1 MKRAI
6 ALSIFIRLSVIVLCA
21 CIVFFRYVW
30 SARENAVPALIKH
43 VASGNVSKVSLM
55 LEKGTDVSIPD
66 KKDNTPLHYAI
77 QGGDNEKSREIIS
90 LLLANQTNP
99 RARNSDGQ
107 SPIHFVPNIDNQEKR
122 MRVVGDLIKHGA
134 NINERDDRGFTVL
147 DKLVEM
153 RDQGGIE
160 IMLDWWGPLIT
171 QDTINNAKKY
181 ANVFGYSDIYKV
193 LEEDI
198 DQLGAEELDERTGL
212 NGFMLAVIRGDQNK
226 VNAMIRR
233 GVNINERSRD
243 EFGYTPLHLAVLQ
256 QNMIMIQLLLEAGVD
271 INKKSKGI
279 GNTPLHM
286 VAWVSSELQRK
297 KRLEYL
303 LDNNANPNTQNKDG
317 EILLH
322 IFVRRNDKDLITF
335 TAQNYPDK
343 FNLRIVNKKGK
354 TPIALAEQMD
364 RKDLVNILQS
374 MIE

>member
-30 SARENAVPALIKH
+30 SSRENAVPELIKH
-43 VASGNVSKVSLM
+43 VASGNVSEVSLM
-55 LEKGTDVSIPD
+55 LEKGADVLIPD
-66 KKDNTPLHYAI
+66 KKKNTPLHYAI
-77 QGGDNEKSREIIS
+77 QGGDNEKNRVIIS
-90 LLLANQTNP
+90 LLLANQANP
-99 RARNSDGQ
+99 SVRNSGGQ
-107 SPIHFVPNIDNQEKR
+107 PPIHFVPSIDNQEVR
-122 MRVVGDLIKHGA
+122 MRVVGNLIKHRA
-134 NINERDDRGFTVL
+134 PINERDDRGFTVL

-160 IMLDWWGPLIT
+160 IMLDWWGPLIM

-198 DQLGAEELDERTGL
+198 DQLEAEELDERTGL
-212 NGFMLAVIRGDQNK
+212 NGFMLAVIRGDQTK

-256 QNMIMIQLLLEAGVD
+256 QNIIMIQLLLEARADVD
-271 INKKSKGI
+271 KKSKGV

-286 VAWVSSELQRK
+286 VAWISSELQRK
-297 KRLEYL
+297 KVLEYL
-303 LDNNANPNTQNKDG
+303 LDNNADPNMQNKDG

-322 IFVRRNDKDLITF
+322 IFVRRNDKDLIAF
-335 TAQNYPDK
+335 IAQNYPDI
-343 FNLRIVNKKGK
+343 FDPQIVNKKGK
-354 TPIALAEQMD
+354 SSIMLAEQMG
-364 RKDLVNILQS
+364 RKDLVNILQN
-374 MIE
+374 MIG

>member
-30 SARENAVPALIKH
+30 SARENAVPELIKN
-43 VASGNVSKVSLM
+43 VASGNVSEVSLM
-55 LEKGTDVSIPD
+55 LEKGADVSIRD
-66 KKDNTPLHYAI
+66 KQGNTPLHYAI
-77 QGGDNEKSREIIS
+77 QNGDNEKSIKTIS
-90 LLLANQTNP
+90 LLLDKQANSH
-99 RARNSDGQ
+99 ARNADGQ
-107 SPIHFVPNIDNQEKR
+107 PPIHFVPNIDNQENR

-171 QDTINNAKKY
+171 PDAIGSAQKY
-181 ANVFGYSDIYKV
+181 AKRFGYTDIYDV
-193 LEEDI
+193 LEKNI
-198 DQLGAEELDERTGL
+198 DQLGAEEWDERTGL
-212 NGFMLAVIRGDQNK
+212 NGFMLAVIRGDQTK

-233 GVNINERSRD
+233 GVNINERSRG
-243 EFGYTPLHLAVLQ
+243 EFGYTPLHLAILQ
-256 QNMIMIQLLLEAGVD
+256 QNMIMIRLLLEVGADV
-271 INKKSKGI
+271 NKKSKS

-286 VAWVSSELQRK
+286 VAWISSELQRK
-297 KRLEYL
+297 IVLEYL
-303 LDNNANPNTQNKDG
+303 LDNNADPNIQNKDG

-322 IFVRRNDKDLITF
+322 IFVRRNDKDLLAFIVK
-335 TAQNYPDK
+335 NYPDK

-354 TPIALAEQMD
+354 TPIALAEQMG
-364 RKDLVNILQS
+364 RKDLVDILQG
-374 MIE
+374 MLE

>member
-30 SARENAVPALIKH
+30 TARENAVPALIKH
-43 VASGNVSKVSLM
+43 VASGNVSEIELM
-55 LEKGTDVSIPD
+55 LEEGADVSIPD

-77 QGGDNEKSREIIS
+77 QNGDNEKSRVIIS
-90 LLLANQTNP
+90 LLLANQANP
-99 RARNSDGQ
+99 RARNSGGQ
-107 SPIHFVPNIDNQEKR
+107 PPIHFVPNIDNQEWR

-134 NINERDDRGFTVL
+134 RINERDDRGFTVL

-171 QDTINNAKKY
+171 QDTINSAKKY
-181 ANVFGYSDIYKV
+181 ANVFGYSDIYDV
-193 LEEDI
+193 LEKDI
-198 DQLGAEELDERTGL
+198 DQLGAEEWDERAGL
-212 NGFMLAVIRGDQNK
+212 NGFMLAVIRGDQTK

-233 GVNINERSRD
+233 GVNLNMRSRD
-243 EFGYTPLHLAVLQ
+243 EFGYTALHLAVLQ
-256 QNMIMIQLLLEAGVD
+256 QNTIMIQLLLEAGAD
-271 INKKSKGI
+271 INKKSSKV
-279 GNTPLHM
+279 GNTPPHM
-286 VAWVSSELQRK
+286 VAWIPSELQRK
-297 KRLEYL
+297 KALEYL
-303 LDNNANPNTQNKDG
+303 LDNNADSNIQNKDG
-317 EILLH
+317 ETLLH
-322 IFVRRNDKDLITF
+322 ILVRRNDKDLITF
-335 TAQNYPDK
+335 IAKNYPDK